1 MKKVLFVTTN
11 SGFLPQFEKNDAK
24 ILKEMGFE
32 IHYASNFTNPI
43 YTFDREEL
51 LTQGIITH
59 QIDIEKSPTK
69 FVKNQRTIKQ
79 IKTIIDE
86 NNIDMVHCHNPMG
99 GVTARMAAAISKKKP
114 YVIYTAHGFHFYK
127 GAPRLNWMLFYLAER
142 ILAHLTDQIIT
153 INREDYLRAERF
165 HLKKGGKVSQIHGV
179 GVDKNRFAPKK
190 QIDQEKRKELGI
202 PQDAFHIVTAAEL
215 NHNKNQK
222 VIIEAVAK
230 LKNPKIHYSICG
242 KGTNEA
248 GTSIGLPDGYAG
260 SITDSGLFCISFLS
274 GRFRHCSDR
283 SIIM

>member
-1 MKKVLFVTTN
+1 MKKVLFVTTI

-127 GAPRLNWMLFYLAER
+127 GAPLLNWMLFYLAER

-202 PQDAFHIVTAAEL
+202 LI
-215 NHNKNQK
+215 
-222 VIIEAVAK
+222 
-230 LKNPKIHYSICG
+230 
-242 KGTNEA
+242 
-248 GTSIGLPDGYAG
+248 
-260 SITDSGLFCISFLS
+260 
-274 GRFRHCSDR
+274 
-283 SIIM
+283 